1 MCDHVCSSYLGE
13 RSKKK
18 VKLIAIYLVATNVI
32 SYDEYNE
39 MYDTFKIRLAGVL
52 APQHPTNGT
61 KKKYSVS

>member
-1 MCDHVCSSYLGE
+1 
-13 RSKKK
+13 
-18 VKLIAIYLVATNVI
+18 
-32 SYDEYNE
+32 